1 MVWKFFSVV
10 LLATVKTLFAPAVGF
25 AAGMPYLLIFAATAI
40 GGALG
45 FMVFYFFSSQI
56 MNYLN
61 KRRKQDNRA
70 KQLKKARKI
79 VMMKK
84 KYPMWLFVFILPFM
98 SIPVMA
104 VIVKK
109 FYGCDKKV
117 ILLSYAATTLFAL
130 LGCVICSPV
139 SMI

>member
-1 MVWKFFSVV
+1 MVWKFFSVM
-10 LLATVKTLFAPAVGF
+10 LFATVKTLFAPAVGF
-25 AAGMPYLLIFAATAI
+25 AAGMPYMLIFAATAI

-79 VMMKK
+79 VMMKR
-84 KYPMWLFVFILPFM
+84 KYPVWLFVFILPFM

-109 FYGCDKKV
+109 FYGRDKKV

-139 SMI
+139 SMV

>member
-25 AAGMPYLLIFAATAI
+25 AAGMSYLSTFVATAI

-79 VMMKK
+79 VMMKR
-84 KYPMWLFVFILPFM
+84 KYPVWLFVFILPFM

-109 FYGCDKKV
+109 FYGRDKKV

-139 SMI
+139 SMV

>member
-1 MVWKFFSVV
+1 MMLF
-10 LLATVKTLFAPAVGF
+10 ATVKTLFAPAVGF
-25 AAGMPYLLIFAATAI
+25 AAKMSYLSTFAATAI

-61 KRRKQDNRA
+61 KRRKDNNRA

-109 FYGCDKKV
+109 FYGRDKKV
-117 ILLSYAATTLFAL
+117 ILLSYVATTLFAL
-130 LGCVICSPV
+130 LGCVVCSPV

>member
-1 MVWKFFSVV
+1 MVWKFFSVM
-10 LLATVKTLFAPAVGF
+10 LFATVKTLFAPAVGF

-109 FYGCDKKV
+109 FYGRDKKV

>member
-25 AAGMPYLLIFAATAI
+25 AAGMSYLSTFVATAI

-109 FYGCDKKV
+109 FYGRDKKV

>member
-10 LLATVKTLFAPAVGF
+10 LLATVKTLFAPAVGL
-25 AAGMPYLLIFAATAI
+25 AAGMSYLSTFVATAA

-45 FMVFYFFSSQI
+45 FVVFYYFSSQI
-56 MNYLN
+56 MKYLN
-61 KRRKQDNRA
+61 KKAKPENRA

-79 VMMKK
+79 VMMKR
-84 KYPMWLFVFILPFM
+84 KYPVWLFVFILPFM

-109 FYGCDKKV
+109 FYGRDKKV

-139 SMI
+139 SMV